1 MGEDMES
8 QQRQLELDELHARI
22 VKMGA
27 ESAKLY
33 SEVIKLGI
41 ENLKLQTEIKW
52 YPFVAGAASG
62 AAFFA
67 ALLTVIKLFF

>member
-1 MGEDMES
+1 MDT

-33 SEVIKLGI
+33 SEVVKLGT

-52 YPFVAGAASG
+52 YPFVAGAA
-62 AAFFA
+62 FFA
-67 ALLTVIKLFF
+67 AVLAAVKLFF